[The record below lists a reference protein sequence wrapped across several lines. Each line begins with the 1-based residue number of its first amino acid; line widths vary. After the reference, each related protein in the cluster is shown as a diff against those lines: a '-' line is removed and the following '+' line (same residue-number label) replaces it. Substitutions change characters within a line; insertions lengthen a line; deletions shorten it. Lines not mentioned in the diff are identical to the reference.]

1 MIDNILFKLKDL
13 INYKIEIENNHNFYE
28 LNLQLA
34 FLHLN
39 NENMSYAYNNKLK
52 NKIKK
57 TQEITYEKINK
68 DDTIINV
75 YDVDENKIK
84 KMNMEEY
91 LYGVLSSEMP
101 STFDEEALKAQAVA
115 ARTYVIYKIENNIKS
130 GHKGADICTNSSH
143 CQAYTSY
150 ENLKNIKGKDWMD
163 SDYVKVKKA
172 IDIYDEEMEKY
183 LKKIGRYEKEVNWS
197 IFTSK
202 IYNSVYY
209 PNVKESIN
217 KQGFKN

>member
-1 MIDNILFKLKDL
+1 MKKPFIFILLLSFSVVIVSVVSSLLLYSDIDETK
-13 INYKIEIENNHNFYE
+13 E
-28 LNLQLA
+28 
-34 FLHLN
+34 
-39 NENMSYAYNNKLK
+39 SVK

-57 TQEITYEKINK
+57 TQEITYEKIDK
-68 DDTIINV
+68 DDPIINV
-75 YDVDENKIK
+75 YDVDENKKK

-150 ENLKNIKGKDWMD
+150 ENLKNIKKISRAMD
-163 SDYVKVKKA
+163 G
-172 IDIYDEEMEKY
+172 IIRRRN
-183 LKKIGRYEKEVNWS
+183 L
-197 IFTSK
+197 T
-202 IYNSVYY
+202 
-209 PNVKESIN
+209 ESIGCKDKWN
-217 KQGFKN
+217 SCGFCCVEIT